1 MNKNPIRVLN
11 CTNDLANGGIEAFC
25 LNVNKNIQ
33 SKKFIFDYFLT
44 LGFDEYY
51 KENVHS
57 KKGKVFNIRNMEVPN
72 HISES
77 MKIFYIAKKILKE
90 NGPYSAVHIHNCKGM
105 SSILLAA
112 RICKVPVR
120 ITHSHSSSYSK
131 VESNILKI
139 KIKISSIIDNIF
151 INLLATNKLGC
162 SEYACKSMYG
172 QDCLK
177 DKRTEVIFNG
187 IDLDKFNSSKY
198 DKSQLIGKYEVNKSN
213 INFIN
218 IGRYTEEKNQLFLI
232 DTFYELNKIRDDIY
246 LTIIGYGELENKIK
260 DHIAKL
266 NLQDKVKLMPHDSCI
281 PEVLST
287 MDYFIL
293 PSLCE
298 GLGIVLIEAQAMGL
312 SCFASNYVPK
322 EANIGLCNYI
332 KLEDGAEKWAE
343 EINDYVENSKNQQ
356 IDLDKLIKYDI
367 KNVVKRLEEIYCEK
381 TY

>member
-1 MNKNPIRVLN
+1 MNKNSIRVLN

-25 LNVNKNIQ
+25 LNVNQNIQ
-33 SKKFIFDYFLT
+33 SEKFIFDYFLT
-44 LGFDEYY
+44 LGFDEYH
-51 KENVHS
+51 KKNVLN
-57 KKGKVFNIRNMEVPN
+57 KKGKVFNVRYMKVPN
-72 HISES
+72 YIIKN

-112 RICKVPVR
+112 TICRVPVR
-120 ITHSHSSSYSK
+120 ATHSHSSFDTK
-131 VESNILKI
+131 AESNILKI

-151 INLLATNKLGC
+151 INLFATNKLGC
-162 SEYACKSMYG
+162 SKNACKSMYG
-172 QDCLK
+172 QDCLN

-187 IDLDKFNSSKY
+187 IDLDKFNPSKY
-198 DKSQLIGKYEVNKSN
+198 NKNKLIDKYEVNKFN

-218 IGRYTEEKNQLFLI
+218 VGRYTEEKNQLFLI
-232 DTFYELNKIRDDIY
+232 DTFYELNKIRDDVQ

-260 DHIAKL
+260 NHIEKL
-266 NLQDKVKLMPHDSCI
+266 NLQDKVKLMPHDSSI

-312 SCFASNYVPK
+312 SCFASAYVPK

-332 KLEDGAEKWAE
+332 KLEDGPKKWAE
-343 EINDYVENSKNQQ
+343 EISNYIQNTKNQK
-356 IDLDKLIKYDI
+356 IDLDKLSKYDI
-367 KNVVKRLEEIYCEK
+367 KNVVKRLEEIYCKK